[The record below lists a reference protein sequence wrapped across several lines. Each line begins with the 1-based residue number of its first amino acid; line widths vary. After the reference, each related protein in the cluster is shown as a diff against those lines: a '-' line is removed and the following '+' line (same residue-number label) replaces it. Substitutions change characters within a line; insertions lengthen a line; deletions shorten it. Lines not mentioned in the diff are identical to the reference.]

1 MLTTKKQIPTSLF
14 SPDKGRL
21 TCYELISYPFEII
34 IGLQK
39 YGFSLNWQTI
49 SVFFWIYPVDNE
61 PQAICRKSAQ
71 QDKKRLQA
79 TSHTRSMLQY
89 IIGSL
94 LPAVRKSIL

>member
-1 MLTTKKQIPTSLF
+1 MLLLKIFFTTYQP

-49 SVFFWIYPVDNE
+49 SAFFLDL
-61 PQAICRKSAQ
+61 S
-71 QDKKRLQA
+71 D
-79 TSHTRSMLQY
+79 
-89 IIGSL
+89 
-94 LPAVRKSIL
+94 